1 MGFFSRIGN
10 KISHGL
16 QTATRVGK
24 KALGTISRVGNKIAT
39 QGSKI
44 VGGIERIPILGQA
57 LAPIT
62 GIARSAIGLVRDV
75 ADVAGTG
82 EKLLGEGENI
92 IRAGSEA
99 LRTGDV
105 AGASDVLRRGKDLVG
120 TSKSTLERARQ
131 VKHDAVKVA
140 TRKP

>member
-16 QTATRVGK
+16 SAAARVGR
-24 KALGTISRVGNKIAT
+24 KALGAVHRVGNKIAT

-44 VGGIERIPILGQA
+44 VGGIERVPILGQA
-57 LAPIT
+57 LAPVT
-62 GIARSAIGLVRDV
+62 GVARSAIGLVRDV
-75 ADVAGTG
+75 ADIAGAG
-82 EKLLGEGENI
+82 EKMLSEGEHI

-105 AGASDVLRRGKDLVG
+105 VSASDALRRGKDLVG
-120 TSKSTLERARQ
+120 TTKSTLERARK
-131 VKHDAVKVA
+131 VKDDAVKVA
-140 TRKP
+140 KRNR